1 MIQDVPRENKE
12 QRVSKR
18 VLGEIQACN
27 AVLKDRH
34 RTNPLSTS
42 VIKAKTEI
50 RYSYEVGLPL
60 DEARAAFHKLP
71 LLEKNKMYQ
80 HETTIAY
87 CNNK

>member
-1 MIQDVPRENKE
+1 ME

-18 VLGEIQACN
+18 VQSEIQACN
-27 AVLKDRH
+27 AMLKERH
-34 RTNPLSTS
+34 RTNPLSAS
-42 VIKAKTEI
+42 VLKAKVEI

-60 DEARAAFHKLP
+60 DEARVAFRELP
-71 LLEKNKMYQ
+71 LLEKNKRYQ

>member
-1 MIQDVPRENKE
+1 MIQDVPREKIE

-18 VLGEIQACN
+18 VLSEIQACN
-27 AVLKDRH
+27 TMLKDRH
-34 RTNPLSTS
+34 GTNPLSAS
-42 VIKAKTEI
+42 VLKAKAEI

-60 DEARAAFHKLP
+60 GEARLAFAKLP
-71 LLEKNKMYQ
+71 VEERAKRSQ